1 MTRRRRG
8 RRGPGGRFRR
18 QPHTRARGAVG
29 EDEAVRWL
37 EARGYRVLERN
48 YTCRGGEIDLVALDG
63 EVLAFVE
70 IKARAGRSHGRSV
83 EGVSRT
89 QLRRIVR
96 AARWYLVKNPS
107 ERPCRFDVLG
117 LDLETDDEARAGPG
131 EWKFTLL
138 RDAFRLDDS

>member
-1 MTRRRRG
+1 MKRSPRG
-8 RRGPGGRFRR
+8 DGRPGRFRR

-29 EDEAVRWL
+29 EDEAVGWL
-37 EARGYRVLERN
+37 EERGYRVLERN

-70 IKARAGRSHGRSV
+70 IKARAGRSHGRAV

-96 AARWYLVKNPS
+96 AARWYLTKNPS
-107 ERPCRFDVLG
+107 DRPCRFDLLG
-117 LDLETDDEARAGPG
+117 LDLESEDEVPAGAG
-131 EWKFTLL
+131 RWRFTLL
-138 RDAFRLDDS
+138 RDAFRLDDA